1 MKAMFRTDSDDR
13 WQWSADVFPPLDFC
27 VRVLR
32 HDGLAVAPFDLHP
45 DGDRCLRE
53 RGLEA
58 ETWRTWVAAVV
69 SARAG
74 IDVLSHASLG
84 RGWPPSESDRAVLT
98 EAAEAMRRP
107 SLMCPGSPELRARVD
122 ELWADYEPE
131 GDRWK
136 RAMTLEQRRDHLPP
150 DAQRWLWQALL
161 PLHDRLATVSV
172 FLVDY
177 VQPVLMPVPPFACLI
192 ATDAADRDGWGYA
205 QLVLEAAERLAGVQ
219 G

>member
-1 MKAMFRTDSDDR
+1 MFRADTDDR

-27 VRVLR
+27 VRALR
-32 HDGLAVAPFDLHP
+32 HDGLSVAPFDLHP

-58 ETWRTWVAAVV
+58 EMWRTWVGAVV
-69 SARAG
+69 SARARM
-74 IDVLSHASLG
+74 DNLSRASLA
-84 RGWPPSESDRAVLT
+84 RGWPPSEPDRAGLA
-98 EAAEAMRRP
+98 EASDAMRRP
-107 SLMCPGSPELRARVD
+107 ALLCPGSPELGAHLD
-122 ELWADYEPE
+122 ALWADYEPE

-136 RAMTLEQRRDHLPP
+136 WSMTLEQHRDHLPP
-150 DAQRWLWQALL
+150 KAQRWPWQALL

-177 VQPVLMPVPPFACLI
+177 EQSVVMTVPPFACLI

-205 QLVLEAAERLAGVQ
+205 QLVLQGAQRLAGA
-219 G
+219 

>member
-1 MKAMFRTDSDDR
+1 
-13 WQWSADVFPPLDFC
+13 

-45 DGDRCLRE
+45 DGDRSLRE

-58 ETWRTWVAAVV
+58 ASWRTWVASVV
-69 SARAG
+69 WARARV
-74 IDVLSHASLG
+74 DEVSRASHA
-84 RGWPPSESDRAVLT
+84 RGWLASESDQSALAK
-98 EAAEAMRRP
+98 AAEAMRRP
-107 SLMCPGSPELRARVD
+107 SLMCPGSPQLPARLD

-131 GDRWK
+131 GNRWK
-136 RAMTLEQRRDHLPP
+136 RAMTLEKRRDRIPP
-150 DAQRWLWQALL
+150 HAQRWLWDRLL

-172 FLVDY
+172 FFVDY

-192 ATDAADRDGWGYA
+192 ATDAADRGGWGYA
-205 QLVLEAAERLAGVQ
+205 RLVLQAAEQLAGAR